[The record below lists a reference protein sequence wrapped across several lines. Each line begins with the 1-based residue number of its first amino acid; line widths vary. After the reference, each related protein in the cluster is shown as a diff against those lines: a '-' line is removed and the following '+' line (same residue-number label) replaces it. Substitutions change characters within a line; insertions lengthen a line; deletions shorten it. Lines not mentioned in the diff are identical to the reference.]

1 MINTRKSL
9 SLLGVTVWMLFG
21 ANITHAQ
28 IPVTDGASISQQ
40 VAAQI
45 ETIAKWKLQYE
56 QMMSQIDQAKQ
67 QYEWLNSR

>member
-45 ETIAKWKLQYE
+45 ETIAKWKLQVSVYLSALLPDG
-56 QMMSQIDQAKQ
+56 Q
-67 QYEWLNSR
+67 R